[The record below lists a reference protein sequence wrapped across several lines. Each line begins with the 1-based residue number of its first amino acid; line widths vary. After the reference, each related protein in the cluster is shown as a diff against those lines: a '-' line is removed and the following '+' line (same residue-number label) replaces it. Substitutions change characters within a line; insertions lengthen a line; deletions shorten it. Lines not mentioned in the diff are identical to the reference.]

1 MNGISRMNSEVIGG
15 PIMCCLSPAGSTT
28 AWEKM
33 TSTAQQVE
41 FQVEKVAVSLRSRRI
56 EYELPGDGS
65 LICWL
70 RAPLIPE
77 FAHRRR

>member
-1 MNGISRMNSEVIGG
+1 MNDISRMNSEVIGG
-15 PIMCCLSPAGSTT
+15 PIMCCLSPAGSAT

-41 FQVEKVAVSLRSRRI
+41 YQVEKVAVSLRI

-77 FAHRRR
+77 YAHRRR

>member
-1 MNGISRMNSEVIGG
+1 
-15 PIMCCLSPAGSTT
+15 MCCLSPGPAGSTT

-33 TSTAQQVE
+33 SSTAQQVE
-41 FQVEKVAVSLRSRRI
+41 FQVEKVAVSLRSRRV